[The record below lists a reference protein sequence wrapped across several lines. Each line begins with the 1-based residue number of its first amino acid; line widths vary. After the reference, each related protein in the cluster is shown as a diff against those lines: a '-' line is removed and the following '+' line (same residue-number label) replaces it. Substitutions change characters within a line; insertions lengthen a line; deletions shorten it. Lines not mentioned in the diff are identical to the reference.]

1 MASLLTTHLEQISLC
16 ATSIADLSFPAPKM
30 FTNALLHTHDIT
42 ALIRDTEAHERALFH
57 LAPPPLPIKASD
69 FQNSASSSA
78 APASSAAG
86 RRATTYG
93 ARQPKSRAVAAVL
106 GGDLY
111 QKTRK
116 AAESGAASRQKGDI
130 DVEILLEGAEK
141 LGAADRIDSLRLR
154 HQQLATSIAHYEDRV
169 GRNAQEL
176 QLTNRPSSRGGYRD
190 QNEEG
195 VVAGGL
201 ASKAESDTGAVKMTK
216 EDLRREEEEVK
227 ELERKKRGLEERVTG
242 MERDLGGL
250 MR

>member
-1 MASLLTTHLEQISLC
+1 M
-16 ATSIADLSFPAPKM
+16 
-30 FTNALLHTHDIT
+30 
-42 ALIRDTEAHERALFH
+42 
-57 LAPPPLPIKASD
+57 
-69 FQNSASSSA
+69 
-78 APASSAAG
+78 
-86 RRATTYG
+86 
-93 ARQPKSRAVAAVL
+93 
-106 GGDLY
+106 
-111 QKTRK
+111 
-116 AAESGAASRQKGDI
+116 
-130 DVEILLEGAEK
+130 
-141 LGAADRIDSLRLR
+141 
-154 HQQLATSIAHYEDRV
+154 